1 MNKIPELKQILGA
14 MIFASKRPLTI
25 REMRRCVVEVAE
37 EHGNEIKIFTEV
49 KNSDIKN
56 ALAELIKGLET
67 DHVGFNIKEV
77 AGGYR
82 LQSDADCSVWL
93 KHMLSIDK
101 PQRLSRPA
109 LETLA
114 IIAYRQPVARS
125 EIEGVRGVAVGHMI
139 KTLME
144 MQLVK
149 IVGRSDLPGRP
160 LLYGTSHSFLEH
172 FGLKDLKELNQ
183 IEPMLVSTDL
193 GKKQKKKK
201 DTDNNGEE
209 LNLENK
215 ETVEEVVEEVIIKP
229 KKLEVPDIPEKQ
241 EDEPSE
247 TPDTPDT
254 TDQSDTS
261 NPKTE
266 EETPDKQ

>member
-1 MNKIPELKQILGA
+1 MKKIPELKQIIGS
-14 MIFASKRPLTI
+14 MIFANKRPLTI
-25 REMRRCVVEVAE
+25 REIRRCIVEVAE
-37 EHGNEIKIFTEV
+37 EHGEEIKIFTDV
-49 KNSDIKN
+49 KNADIKN
-56 ALAELIKGLET
+56 ALEELVKELELH
-67 DHVGFNIKEV
+67 HVGFTIKEV

-82 LQSDADCSVWL
+82 LQSDADCGIWL
-93 KHMLSIDK
+93 KHMLAIDK
-101 PQRLSRPA
+101 PHRLSRPA

-160 LLYGTSHSFLEH
+160 LLYGTSHTFLEH

-193 GKKQKKKK
+193 GKKKKNDKP
-201 DTDNNGEE
+201 DADNQE
-209 LNLENK
+209 LAFEDD
-215 ETVEEVVEEVIIKP
+215 VEEIIEEVLIKP
-229 KKLEVPDIPEKQ
+229 KKLEIASLPEK
-241 EDEPSE
+241 DK
-247 TPDTPDT
+247 PDP
-254 TDQSDTS
+254 TDQTNPTDQTDPSDT
-261 NPKTE
+261 
-266 EETPDKQ
+266 DK

>member
-1 MNKIPELKQILGA
+1 MNKIPELKQILGS
-14 MIFASKRPLTI
+14 MIFASKRPLTV
-25 REMRRCVVEVAE
+25 REMRRCVVDVAE
-37 EHGNEIKIFTEV
+37 EHGEEIKVFTEV

-56 ALAELIKGLET
+56 ALDELIKEMENN
-67 DHVGFNIKEV
+67 HVGFTIKEV

-193 GKKQKKKK
+193 GKKKKTTTN
-201 DTDNNGEE
+201 DDAPELTLEDGE
-209 LNLENK
+209 K
-215 ETVEEVVEEVIIKP
+215 EVIIKP

-241 EDEPSE
+241 ENA
-247 TPDTPDT
+247 PDSPDPA
-254 TDQSDTS
+254 DQ
-261 NPKTE
+261 TE
-266 EETPDKQ
+266 QEEK

>member
-1 MNKIPELKQILGA
+1 MNKIPELKQIIGA
-14 MIFASKRPLTI
+14 MIFATKRPLTV
-25 REMRRCVVEVAE
+25 REIRRCIIDVAE
-37 EHGNEIKIFTEV
+37 EHGEEIKIFTDV

-56 ALAELIKGLET
+56 ALEELVKELENN
-67 DHVGFNIKEV
+67 HVGFTIKEV

-183 IEPMLVSTDL
+183 IEPMLISTDL
-193 GKKQKKKK
+193 GKKKKPAKND
-201 DTDNNGEE
+201 DTPELMLEE
-209 LNLENK
+209 DS
-215 ETVEEVVEEVIIKP
+215 VDEVAEEVIIKP
-229 KKLEVPDIPEKQ
+229 KKLEVPNIPDALDEVDTEPEEDVTQ
-241 EDEPSE
+241 ENEE
-247 TPDTPDT
+247 
-254 TDQSDTS
+254 
-261 NPKTE
+261 KTE
-266 EETPDKQ
+266 ENS